1 MKKSLSSSLYTAIK
15 PYRDRYLGFFAD
27 KMIGLRITANM
38 VSYFRLFLYLPIFW
52 SFGVNLWITFC
63 LVILSFLLDAL
74 DGLIARK
81 TRTTSLFGEKLDF
94 LIDKLQLLPVVAGI
108 VFYSYAGWFWAFLYL
123 CEFLLSLFLIFIK
136 NKTFNYSRFLLYFS
150 ILFYCIWSVNIID
163 VVLVFLSFYQ
173 LVILIKHFIDTY
185 D

>member
-1 MKKSLSSSLYTAIK
+1 MKKGLSSSLYTAIQ

-52 SFGVNLWITFC
+52 SFGVNLWMTFW
-63 LVILSFLLDAL
+63 LVILGFLLDAL

-81 TRTTSLFGEKLDF
+81 TKTISLFGEKLDF
-94 LIDKLQLLPVVAGI
+94 LVDKLQLLPIIAGI
-108 VFYSYAGWFWAFLYL
+108 VFYSYADWFWSFLYL
-123 CEFLLSLFLIFIK
+123 CEFLLAVFLIFIK
-136 NKTFNYSRFLLYFS
+136 KKTFNYSRFLLYFS
-150 ILFYCIWSVNIID
+150 ILFYCIWSVNFIN

-173 LVILIKHFIDTY
+173 LVILIKYFKDLY